1 MELEVKLM
9 TLFPKFGFWTTNV
22 EMLKVR
28 KTAKFD
34 LNSWVGISRTTT
46 ARASKSCVVLSLEL
60 SNISPKTGVWS
71 KNGVELLKVRTKAKC
86 DLNSWG
92 DISRNTKHPNFV
104 WYFDLN
110 LATFSQ
116 ILVS

>member
-86 DLNSWG
+86 DPNSWG